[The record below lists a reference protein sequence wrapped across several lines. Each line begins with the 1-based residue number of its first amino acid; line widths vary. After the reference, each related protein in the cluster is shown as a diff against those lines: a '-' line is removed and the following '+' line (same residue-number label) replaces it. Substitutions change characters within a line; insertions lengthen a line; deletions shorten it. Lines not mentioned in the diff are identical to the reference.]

1 MDKVTLF
8 LVAAL
13 FVTATLAA
21 PKKIEVSFIDHD
33 NIEETNDGG
42 LVYTPHGTVIVG
54 DIEIELTRNGILNPS
69 HRWPQGRIYYTI
81 SQNYSSAIHDTI
93 IAAMRELEHDIN
105 GASGH
110 CIQFIPRTNQVTYIE
125 IHAGT
130 GCHSIIGFNNHGKQD
145 VSIGAGCEL
154 KGIIMHELIHTI
166 GFWHEQSRPDRD
178 NYINIDLNNVKAES
192 RHDFNLHPVT
202 EATTLNTAYDFG
214 SIMHYGVYTFAL
226 DRSKPVIT
234 AKPGKASDTTS
245 MGQRLSL
252 STTDVLKIQRLYG
265 CTEDTTH
272 ITKPTTLTKC
282 TFESTECGLV
292 IEHTTF
298 NWIHGRGVIADGP
311 HAGYSFGTDSYLIAV
326 QSPTHATGVAKIH
339 SPTYRNGPVCVD
351 LYFYQKGPSSYL
363 DVVVQGPHLTTTV
376 VKNYHN
382 NYQNNWVH
390 SRTSVNVP
398 VGTEFTVTFQAHMVA
413 GDVAIDD
420 VHIYQGHC
428 V

>member
-1 MDKVTLF
+1 VF
-8 LVAAL
+8 IVLV
-13 FVTATLAA
+13 
-21 PKKIEVSFIDHD
+21 S
-33 NIEETNDGG
+33 
-42 LVYTPHGTVIVG
+42 
-54 DIEIELTRNGILNPS
+54 R
-69 HRWPQGRIYYTI
+69 
-81 SQNYSSAIHDTI
+81 
-93 IAAMRELEHDIN
+93 
-105 GASGH
+105 
-110 CIQFIPRTNQVTYIE
+110 
-125 IHAGT
+125 
-130 GCHSIIGFNNHGKQD
+130 CHSIIGFNNHGKQD

-265 CTEDTTH
+265 CTEGRPLELGLVCGNNCQTMMCYQRYSVNTTH
-272 ITKPTTLTKC
+272 ITKP
-282 TFESTECGLV
+282 
-292 IEHTTF
+292 
-298 NWIHGRGVIADGP
+298 N
-311 HAGYSFGTDSYLIAV
+311 SYLIAV

-351 LYFYQKGPSSYL
+351 FYFYQKGPSSYL

-398 VGTEFTVTFQAHMVA
+398 VGTEFTVSS
-413 GDVAIDD
+413 
-420 VHIYQGHC
+420 
-428 V
+428 